1 MKTTL
6 IYPSR
11 LSEKY
16 GIVQSIKDFHRAGSF
31 WLPLGL
37 AYIGAVLKQNS
48 FDVSAIDMRFL
59 KTRNE
64 FVRRIKKENPDVI
77 GIYTNSVNY
86 DAVLDVTKQIKEIS
100 RAFIISGGPQPS
112 ILPEQTLKNESID
125 AVVVGEGELTTLE
138 AVAALEDGKSLEG
151 IRGVWFKEGGR
162 IRKNEGREPIEDLNS
177 LPFPERDLFPIKE
190 ILKKPQLSPLN
201 YPSLHIMGSRGCMY
215 GCSFC
220 QPTLRC
226 IFGNKPRFRS
236 ADNIISEIEM
246 LKEKY
251 KIKSIVFQD
260 DTFTANKPLVLDF
273 CKKLKGK
280 RLDIPWWC
288 HSRANTIDE
297 EIAREMKSAGCSVVC
312 FGLESG
318 SQRILD
324 NVLTKGITVEQSI
337 NAGRICKK
345 NKIAITADIMIGSP
359 TETKEDIELTEKML
373 NEIKPEVISVSIA
386 SPIPGTYLYER
397 AKKEGLILAKKSADF
412 DRVAVEKMRLDHLTK
427 DDLISFRKRMA
438 HDFSLPLFLKEGYY
452 TRLCL
457 RRWLSHLK
465 NLKGALIILE
475 ILR

>member
-6 IYPSR
+6 VYPSR
-11 LSEKY
+11 LSEEY
-16 GIVQSIKDFHRAGSF
+16 TIAQRIKDFHRAGSF

-37 AYIGAVLKQNS
+37 AYIGAVLKKNN
-48 FDVSAIDMRFL
+48 FDISAIDMRFL
-59 KTRNE
+59 KTRDE
-64 FVRRIKKENPDVI
+64 FARRVKKENTDIV
-77 GIYTNSVNY
+77 GIYTNSINY
-86 DAVLDVTKQIKEIS
+86 DAVLEIAKQVKNIS
-100 RAFIISGGPQPS
+100 DAFIISGGPQPS
-112 ILPEQTLKNESID
+112 ILPEQTLENETID

-138 AVAALEDGKSLEG
+138 AVSALERGKSLEG
-151 IRGVWFKEGGR
+151 IKGIWFKEEGR
-162 IRKNEGREPIEDLNS
+162 IRKNEGRDPIEDLDS

-236 ADNIISEIEM
+236 ADNIISEMEM

-251 KIKSIVFQD
+251 GIRSIVFQD
-260 DTFTANKPLVLDF
+260 DTFTEDKPLVLEF
-273 CKKLKGK
+273 CKKLKEKG
-280 RLDIPWWC
+280 LDIPWWC

-297 EIAREMKSAGCSVVC
+297 EIAKEMKSAGCSVVC

-324 NVLTKGITVEQSI
+324 SILTKGITVEQSI

-345 NKIAITADIMIGSP
+345 NKIVITADIMIGSP
-359 TETKEDIELTEKML
+359 TETKEDIMLTEKML
-373 NEIKPEVISVSIA
+373 NEIKPEVVSVSVA
-386 SPIPGTYLYER
+386 SPIPGTYLYEKV
-397 AKKEGLILAKKSADF
+397 KKEGLILARKSADF
-412 DRVAVEKMRLDHLTK
+412 DRVALEKMRLEHLTK
-427 DDLISFRKRMA
+427 DDLLSFRKRIG

-452 TRLCL
+452 ARLCL

-465 NLKGALIILE
+465 NLKGVLIILE
-475 ILR
+475 ILS